1 MRSFQATVRK
11 LIPSHRS
18 SHRGVPASRGLEED
32 NRALRQQ
39 NRDLQATVQTYA
51 EVIADLSTAIETA
64 QAPALAAVR
73 TLR

>member
-1 MRSFQATVRK
+1 M
-11 LIPSHRS
+11 
-18 SHRGVPASRGLEED
+18 PASRGLEED